1 MTEVTARVDELRRDG
16 VRLLAGT
23 IVDNA
28 GVLRTKSVPGA
39 RLQAAV
45 TSGVGLSPVFAVMCV
60 DGFIT
65 SGGGYG
71 GPVGDMRLLPDLDA
85 AAILAPESG
94 LAWAPMNQHD
104 QELAVMETCQRSVL
118 RRWQDRAET
127 AGHRYLMGLEC
138 EFTVFRPA
146 PDGPVPAHAGPAYG
160 MGALLDLEDFATD
173 AVQELERVGVG
184 VEQFHPEY
192 GPGQMEVSLS
202 PAVPVTAIDQY
213 LLTRIMLRR
222 TARRHGLQVSYA
234 PVTVADPAAVGNGF
248 HVHFS
253 VHAGGRNV
261 FSGGTGRYG
270 MTETGEHL
278 LAGILAGL
286 QEATGLFAPS
296 PLSYARLVPGHWA
309 GAYAC
314 WGLENREAA
323 LRFVQGTVTSR
334 GSGANCEL
342 KSTDASAN
350 PYLVAAAIIALS
362 QHGVTVG
369 QALPDPVTA
378 VPDDLPAEVRQRAGI
393 RRLPADLGAALDN
406 LQQSRLLRD
415 ALGDAL
421 IDAFVAVR
429 RYELSTYAARPLGE
443 VVPLMRWVY

>member
-1 MTEVTARVDELRRDG
+1 VVARVDELRRDG

-28 GVLRTKSVPGA
+28 GVLRTKSVPGTQ
-39 RLQAAV
+39 LQAAA
-45 TSGVGLSPVFAVMCV
+45 TGGVGLSPVFAVMCV
-60 DGFIT
+60 DGYIT
-65 SGGGYG
+65 RGGGYG
-71 GPVGDMRLLPDLDA
+71 GPVGDMRLLPDLNA
-85 AAILAPESG
+85 AAMLAPDAG

-118 RRWQDRAET
+118 RRWQDQAEA

-138 EFTVFRPA
+138 EFTVFRPTS
-146 PDGPVPAHAGPAYG
+146 DGPVPAHSGPAYG
-160 MGALLDLEDFATD
+160 LGALLDLEDFATD
-173 AVQELERVGVG
+173 AVQELERVGIG

-202 PAVPVTAIDQY
+202 PAGPVTAIDHY

-222 TARRHGLQVSYA
+222 TARRHGLQISYA
-234 PVTVADPAAVGNGF
+234 PVTVADPTAIGNGF

-253 VHAGGRNV
+253 VHQEGRNV
-261 FSGGTGRYG
+261 FSGGAGQYG
-270 MTETGEHL
+270 MTKTGEHL
-278 LAGILAGL
+278 IAGILAGL
-286 QEATGLFAPS
+286 QDATGLFAPS

-334 GSGANCEL
+334 SSSANCEL
-342 KSTDASAN
+342 KSIDASAN

-362 QHGVTVG
+362 QHGVTVR
-369 QALPDPVTA
+369 QVLPDPVTTA
-378 VPDDLPAEVRQRAGI
+378 PGDLPADVRKRAGI

-406 LQQSRLLRD
+406 LEHSRLLRD
-415 ALGDAL
+415 ALGDPL
-421 IDAFVAVR
+421 IDTFVAVR
-429 RYELSTYAARPLGE
+429 RYELNTYAARPLDE
-443 VVPLMRWVY
+443 IVPLMRWMY